1 MRSTKARKE
10 NELGTWGQVGFDH
23 TPSRRGDDGGPE
35 GEGRPSLV
43 DIAEG
48 AVRDWLAPGHYRRGD
63 RLPPEHELAGM
74 LGISR
79 GTLRSALRRLELT
92 GEIVRRQGSGT
103 FVGTLA
109 APHFSFAGTGA
120 RISSYAA
127 RPHGASADV
136 RVAAVKIEQAPV
148 DSRAATLLGVA
159 ARQHVTVI
167 TRHLVDGD
175 APVGLQRDVPHPRI
189 ALPPDA
195 DLRAM
200 LMEGLMMT
208 EVLQALGLELA
219 LGRTRIT
226 PCLLGADDIAGRQ
239 LELTATVACLDIEAL
254 QFDPDEAP
262 LLYCHD
268 IYPPGGM
275 EIEVLEAVD
284 APPPVPVALRGG
296 ARRRENGVQA
306 ARARN

>member
-1 MRSTKARKE
+1 
-10 NELGTWGQVGFDH
+10 
-23 TPSRRGDDGGPE
+23 
-35 GEGRPSLV
+35 V

-109 APHFSFAGTGA
+109 VPHLSFTGTRA
-120 RISSYAA
+120 RISSYAV

-136 RVAAVKIEQAPV
+136 RVAAVEIEHAPV
-148 DSRAATLLGVA
+148 DSRAAVLLAVT
-159 ARQHVTVI
+159 ARQRVTVI
-167 TRHLVDGD
+167 TRHLADGD
-175 APVGLQRDVPHPRI
+175 MPVGLQCDVPHPRI
-189 ALPPDA
+189 ALPSDD
-195 DLRAM
+195 DLRVM
-200 LMEGLMMT
+200 LTEGLMMT

-219 LGRTRIT
+219 LARTRIT
-226 PCLLGADDIAGRQ
+226 PCLLGADDTVGRQ
-239 LELTATVACLDIEAL
+239 LGLTATLACLDIEAVQL
-254 QFDPDEAP
+254 DPDEEP
-262 LLYCHD
+262 LLYCRD
-268 IYPPGGM
+268 VYPPGGM

-284 APPPVPVALRGG
+284 APPPVPVALRTGS
-296 ARRRENGVQA
+296 RRRENGVQA
-306 ARARN
+306 TRARNN